1 MMNCIIVDDEP
12 IARRGMK
19 RMVGNHPR
27 LHLLAALDS
36 AEAALDFLADNPV
49 DLLFLDIQMPGL
61 TGMELARRL
70 PEKTMVIFTTAYSD
84 YAVESYAV
92 DAVGYLLKP
101 IDPELFE
108 KAVSKAEDYSALLA
122 GEMADADS
130 ARPSR
135 DYIIVKADRR
145 FHRVPYRDILYVEG
159 LKDYV
164 ILHLADGRRMVT
176 RMTVKGMEEI
186 LPDGE
191 FLRISKSSIVNIG
204 AIDSFDNNDVFI
216 GDAEIAIGLSYRD
229 AVMGRLLG

>member
-19 RMVGNHPR
+19 RMVGNHPG

-101 IDPELFE
+101 IDPKLFE
-108 KAVSKAEDYSALLA
+108 KAVSKA
-122 GEMADADS
+122 
-130 ARPSR
+130 
-135 DYIIVKADRR
+135 
-145 FHRVPYRDILYVEG
+145 
-159 LKDYV
+159 
-164 ILHLADGRRMVT
+164 
-176 RMTVKGMEEI
+176 
-186 LPDGE
+186 
-191 FLRISKSSIVNIG
+191 
-204 AIDSFDNNDVFI
+204 
-216 GDAEIAIGLSYRD
+216 
-229 AVMGRLLG
+229 